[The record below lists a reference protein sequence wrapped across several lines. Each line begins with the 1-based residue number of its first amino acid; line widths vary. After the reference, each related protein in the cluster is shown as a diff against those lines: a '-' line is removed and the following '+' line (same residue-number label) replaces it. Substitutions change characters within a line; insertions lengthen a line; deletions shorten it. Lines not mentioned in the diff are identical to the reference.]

1 MLTRTIASDDLNLQ
15 GRERVLLRPRD
26 RVPDDVDVQRDVPG
40 LRRGSRQL
48 LGRYQVYSLN
58 PGISFRTD
66 WLSTDRIQLIYGRRF
81 YSHAADPNSAQPYD
95 RNMIALGGYI
105 TF

>member
-1 MLTRTIASDDLNLQ
+1 MLTKTVDSNDPNYNGATGYFFGLETEYRMTSMFSMTFQAY
-15 GRERVLLRPRD
+15 GED
-26 RVPDDVDVQRDVPG
+26 RYSV
-40 LRRGSRQL
+40 
-48 LGRYQVYSLN
+48 LGRYQIYSLN

-81 YSHAADPNSAQPYD
+81 YSYAADPNSALPYD
-95 RNMIALGGYI
+95 RNMLALGGYI